1 MSWVFCK
8 CVILKNVGSLLY
20 LDLKKGFVVAAISKV
35 IYKFVSTLFV
45 IVWVRANATEA
56 KCKAKRNR
64 AFGMLRVAV

>member
-1 MSWVFCK
+1 MSEARIWV
-8 CVILKNVGSLLY
+8 LRNVS
-20 LDLKKGFVVAAISKV
+20 VVAAISKV

-56 KCKAKRNR
+56 KWKAKRNR

>member
-35 IYKFVSTLFV
+35 IYKFVST
-45 IVWVRANATEA
+45 
-56 KCKAKRNR
+56 
-64 AFGMLRVAV
+64 